1 MKNLSKLSA
10 KWQKILRLQDW
21 EVDINFYR
29 SRDFTNSDALE
40 ECTFNINAR
49 DAVIKILDPIDFE
62 TEYDIEEVVVHELL
76 HLHFAQ
82 WTVDNNYIC
91 PTSAEQGIDCI
102 AQALIKLDK
111 R

>member
-29 SRDFTNSDALE
+29 ARDFTNSGAVG

-49 DAVIKILDPIDFE
+49 NAVIKILDPID
-62 TEYDIEEVVVHELL
+62 Y
-76 HLHFAQ
+76 
-82 WTVDNNYIC
+82 N
-91 PTSAEQGIDCI
+91 G
-102 AQALIKLDK
+102 
-111 R
+111 